1 MLASFRLWFW
11 CWLRLLRCWMGTY
24 SRDCFTLTSSE
35 IVSDFNTW
43 KWLNFSSELMLKSL
57 KTKDAKKCK
66 LIQQKKWFVLVA
78 LVVAKMLARVTQE
91 RIHLSKPSTDPWVWQ
106 FESVFVRSS
115 ILKKVDHWSANIT
128 VASFLPVLHLGELA
142 VHEQNILGNGP
153 KVFYAFTDI
162 WIIDIIRII

>member
-1 MLASFRLWFW
+1 MLAPSVML
-11 CWLRLLRCWMGTY
+11 LDGDLLKRLLRYHQFWN
-24 SRDCFTLTSSE
+24 RKFLKLFL
-35 IVSDFNTW
+35 IV
-43 KWLNFSSELMLKSL
+43 NFYSELTLKSL

-66 LIQQKKWFVLVA
+66 LIQQKKWFVLVVLA
-78 LVVAKMLARVTQE
+78 VVKMLARVTQE
-91 RIHLSKPSTDPWVWQ
+91 IIHLSEPSTEPWLKR
-106 FESVFVRSS
+106 FGRS